1 MMKVKEVMFAEG
13 VLAAAAKGA
22 AAVVV
27 VVEIKERKMASQKRV
42 AAQRLKKI

>member
-1 MMKVKEVMFAEG
+1 MKVKEVMFAEG
-13 VLAAAAKGA
+13 VLAAVAKGA

-27 VVEIKERKMASQKRV
+27 VVEIKERKMTSQKRV